1 MLKHERPSLF
11 MSTVWSHLVLTVKS
25 HCAVT
30 PSQKLPHGFC
40 LCFFWKTE
48 IQTPWWQG
56 PVERYHL
63 ASDNLSKPGQKAGR
77 GEARDNPRH
86 QSGTL
91 PTWRDGK
98 GRRAEKKQ
106 KVKRNRWE
114 VKLEIKKM
122 SHQSKTDGDVSLQRT
137 QHDYSTTVHYCSYKN
152 FSYRRLLSFNSEYL
166 PLQFSPI
173 FLFLSCTVHQRLQW
187 N

>member
-56 PVERYHL
+56 PVEWYHL

-91 PTWRDGK
+91 PTWRDGRTGGEK
-98 GRRAEKKQ
+98 AKSEEKQMRGQIRDKENVTSEQNRRWYQFAE
-106 KVKRNRWE
+106 NTAW
-114 VKLEIKKM
+114 
-122 SHQSKTDGDVSLQRT
+122 LQ
-137 QHDYSTTVHYCSYKN
+137 HYST
-152 FSYRRLLSFNSEYL
+152 LLQLWE
-166 PLQFSPI
+166 LQ
-173 FLFLSCTVHQRLQW
+173 LQEVIKF
-187 N
+187 